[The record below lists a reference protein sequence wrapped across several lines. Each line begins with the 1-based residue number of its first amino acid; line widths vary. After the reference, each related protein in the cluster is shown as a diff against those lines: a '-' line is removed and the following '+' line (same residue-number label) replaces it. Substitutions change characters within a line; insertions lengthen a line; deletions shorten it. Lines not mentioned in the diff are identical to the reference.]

1 MLVIRRAK
9 MKKEI
14 AIFWTAIMFFT
25 RIPCP
30 KNIDHSPEILT
41 KSSRYF
47 SLVGIIV
54 GVFGAF
60 VYYIAEFF
68 FNDAISILLS
78 MASTI
83 WLTGAFHEDG
93 FADVCDGFGGGWT
106 KEKILSIM
114 KDSRLGTY
122 GVVGLILL
130 LAIKHQSLLELDIQT
145 CLLAII
151 SGHAVS
157 RCAATTLIYSQPYV
171 QDIDKSK
178 IKPSAVG
185 ITLKDVI
192 ICGVL
197 ALIPLLLFCN
207 PWVFLTL
214 IPVLITKHLLAMYFH
229 KWIGGHTGDCAGATQ
244 QLTEVVFYLSLLI
257 IL

>member
-1 MLVIRRAK
+1 

-14 AIFWTAIMFFT
+14 AVFLTAIMFFT

-30 KNIDHSPEILT
+30 KNIDHSPEILA

-54 GVFGAF
+54 GAFGALVF
-60 VYYIAEFF
+60 YVAEFL

-78 MASTI
+78 MAGTI
-83 WLTGAFHEDG
+83 WITGAFHEDG

-106 KEKILSIM
+106 KEKILTIM
-114 KDSRLGTY
+114 KDSRVGTY
-122 GVVGLILL
+122 GIVGLGLL
-130 LAIKHQSLLELDIQT
+130 LAIKYQALSEFDIYN
-145 CLLAII
+145 CIVAII
-151 SGHAVS
+151 AGHAIS
-157 RCAATTLIYSQPYV
+157 RFAATTLIHTEPYV

-178 IKPSAVG
+178 VKPSAIG
-185 ITLKDVI
+185 IQLKDVI
-192 ICGVL
+192 ISGIF
-197 ALIPLLLFCN
+197 AIIPLIFFFN
-207 PWVFLTL
+207 IYVFLAF
-214 IPVLITKHLLAMYFH
+214 IPVMISKYMLAKYFR

-244 QLTEVVFYLSLLI
+244 QVSEVVFYLSLLI